1 MLGKYDEAV
10 AFFNE
15 VIRLNP
21 ESVGGI
27 CDDKGRALARLGMGD
42 EAIACLDQA
51 FAMRPDTE
59 VLNGTSEVY
68 PAPKMDTEPV
78 GGYNQDL
85 MIRPDTADDLNSK
98 GVALAGHERYE
109 EALVYFEK
117 DLNTNPDNAVV
128 WNNKGVALACLER
141 YEEAVSCYDR
151 SLQIDPHNVTV
162 LVNKGRALAKLK
174 RHNEAVACFD
184 AVLSINPDTAGSL
197 IDEAAGIQARN
208 RAEDVA
214 RVRSGAHRRNGGC
227 LPER

>member
-1 MLGKYDEAV
+1 MLYSKGVSCAALGNNDEAV

-15 VIRLNP
+15 LIVNP
-21 ESVGGI
+21 ESVGVLY
-27 CDDKGRALARLGMGD
+27 DKGRALARLGMGD

-51 FAMRPDTE
+51 FAMRPYTE

-78 GGYNQDL
+78 VGYNQDL
-85 MIRPDTADDLNSK
+85 MIRPDNADDLNSK

-117 DLNTNPDNAVV
+117 DLITNPDNAVV

-141 YEEAVSCYDR
+141 YEEAVSGYDR
-151 SLQIDPHNVTV
+151 LEIDPLYVTV

-184 AVLSINPDTAGSL
+184 AILSINPDTAGSL
-197 IDEAAGIQARN
+197 SDGSRMGAG
-208 RAEDVA
+208 D
-214 RVRSGAHRRNGGC
+214 RSGTGAGC
-227 LPER
+227 IP